1 MTKLTH
7 KGWFWF
13 CPIYLSPAEPDAPVE
28 ARRAWLE
35 PLFSLC
41 MGLEAARIFATSIIV
56 PDYEPT
62 FMFRVTGE
70 VKPGGNSTDQT
81 K

>member
-1 MTKLTH
+1 MNEQKFTH

-13 CPIYLSPAEPDAPVE
+13 VPVYLNMDDGEMLVA
-28 ARRAWLE
+28 ARWSILD
-35 PLFSLC
+35 PLFWVADL
-41 MGLEAARIFATSIIV
+41 LEAARIYITSALN

-70 VKPGGNSTDQT
+70 LP
-81 K
+81 